1 MPERSVERS
10 PCWPFG
16 ASFSHPPSQFH
27 RTYLA
32 LITHWGRCCFNHQNI
47 DRICLCLTGGPRECP
62 QLYSRPLPEHA
73 TCHHEAYRRATSVLA
88 ATDAGI
94 FPSVPH
100 FLPSFLQSR
109 LSSSDGPTAAES
121 GAVFYVMSFISTAL
135 SQVLA

>member
-32 LITHWGRCCFNHQNI
+32 LITHWGRCCFNI